1 MSQFEQVVDLEGSAY
16 NECLIVNKR
25 GDNYQIIL
33 GNKPRTA
40 SGTVTWKM
48 CYPQFDKKPRDIA
61 VPWGVS
67 LGSLTQARDVIRNLA
82 KAFGL
87 KEPS

>member
-48 CYPQFDKKPRDIA
+48 CYPQFDKKPRDQA
-61 VPWGVS
+61 VPWCIT
-67 LGSLTQARDVIRNLA
+67 LGNITQSREVIRGLMA
-82 KAFGL
+82 AFGMG
-87 KEPS
+87 E